1 LKNSFGYIKIPLW
14 LLSIFLVGGFSLI
27 KFIIFSIRRFY
38 SVDIFFL
45 RLYLF
50 ILPYTWFKCLIL
62 ATKFDLVSH
71 KKLNNSK
78 FHEIN
83 AKKHEYM
90 PFIIR
95 LITKDSFL
103 LEQLPPIAQKYFLYC
118 KNKQYSFEALQK
130 VYGYYRDPTIELAY
144 RFGKGEKLEEFE
156 RERLIYES
164 HLQERLLIENNL
176 PRSNPILQEINKRQK
191 IQLDNGFSIIK

>member
-1 LKNSFGYIKIPLW
+1 
-14 LLSIFLVGGFSLI
+14 
-27 KFIIFSIRRFY
+27 
-38 SVDIFFL
+38 
-45 RLYLF
+45 
-50 ILPYTWFKCLIL
+50 
-62 ATKFDLVSH
+62 
-71 KKLNNSK
+71 
-78 FHEIN
+78 
-83 AKKHEYM
+83 M